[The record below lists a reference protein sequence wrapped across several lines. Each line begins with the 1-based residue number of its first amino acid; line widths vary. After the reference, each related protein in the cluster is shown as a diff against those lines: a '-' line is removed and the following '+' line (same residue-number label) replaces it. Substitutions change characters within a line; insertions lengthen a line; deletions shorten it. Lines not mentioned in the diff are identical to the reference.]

1 MWQSWADTDSDK
13 VMTLDTDM
21 GSDKGMS
28 EKLGHEFGLGQLSD
42 TRVRP
47 TLPCTPKFVVFFSK
61 SFTWYI
67 NCYDGGFLLNEM
79 VDTEMI
85 LVRFKNWIINNE
97 CRLFVSE

>member
-1 MWQSWADTDSDK
+1 MGGHGHDFGHGLGHVHEIFWTSDTGSDTDSDTDSDK

-47 TLPCTPKFVVFFSK
+47 TLPCTPNFVVFFQNRSRG
-61 SFTWYI
+61 T
-67 NCYDGGFLLNEM
+67 
-79 VDTEMI
+79 
-85 LVRFKNWIINNE
+85 
-97 CRLFVSE
+97 